1 MAFTCETK
9 SPSAPAPDQASRRRR
24 SNLIKRFCNRLFGR
38 ASRSDWTTEQA
49 NLATA
54 PSLQGDKHWFLN
66 RWLDLLEA
74 DISKPDSIL
83 ELEAEIGYTA
93 PLHQWRL
100 ILDDIYGDL
109 HHLPNNE

>member
-9 SPSAPAPDQASRRRR
+9 SLSAPAPGQASRRKR
-24 SNLIKRFCNRLFGR
+24 SNPIKRFFDHSLGR

-54 PSLQGDKHWFLN
+54 PSLQGDTHWFLN
-66 RWLDLLEA
+66 RWVDLLEA
-74 DISKPDSIL
+74 DISNPDSIL

-93 PLHQWRL
+93 PLHNWRL
-100 ILDDIYGDL
+100 ILDDIYGEL
-109 HHLPNNE
+109 HHIEE